1 MTSNEGGLKFKYGKG
16 EMTNQIDGTKTP
28 HHGLF
33 YMENAGGHHLQS
45 WEPASL
51 CADERQSSCFA
62 GEEEKGEDWKGGGG
76 LKSAI
81 NEKLPSL

>member
-1 MTSNEGGLKFKYGKG
+1 MDSSIWKTLVDITSNRRR
-16 EMTNQIDGTKTP
+16 
-28 HHGLF
+28 HHRF
-33 YMENAGGHHLQS
+33 Q
-45 WEPASL
+45 P
-51 CADERQSSCFA
+51 DERQSSCFA

>member
-1 MTSNEGGLKFKYGKG
+1 MANP
-16 EMTNQIDGTKTP
+16 IDGTKAP
-28 HHGLF
+28 QHGFF
-33 YMENAGGHHLQS
+33 YMENAGGHNV
-45 WEPASL
+45 EPQEAPSL
-51 CADERQSSCFA
+51 SANERQSSCFA

>member
-1 MTSNEGGLKFKYGKG
+1 MA
-16 EMTNQIDGTKTP
+16 NQIDGTKAP
-28 HHGLF
+28 QHGLF
-33 YMENAGGHHLQS
+33 YMENAGGYNV
-45 WEPASL
+45 EPKEAPSL
-51 CADERQSSCFA
+51 SDGERQSSCFA

>member
-1 MTSNEGGLKFKYGKG
+1 MA
-16 EMTNQIDGTKTP
+16 NQIDGTAAP

-33 YMENAGGHHLQS
+33 YMENAGGHNV
-45 WEPASL
+45 EPQELASL
-51 CADERQSSCFA
+51 SADERQSSCFA